1 MRALLTACFV
11 VALSAGIVALE
22 RPHIVTAYQT
32 MEVAA
37 AWPPHVVATIPR
49 VHLLPRLEHGW
60 QPMPWAQWTAP
71 RARARRLR
79 EIGGPSPVG
88 QAVRTGLWIE
98 LALALLALL
107 MLLRKVWG
115 PLWFV
120 VGRTGRLTPSDA
132 HGAAQW
138 ATAGT
143 IRRLRPRHGAAPFV
157 LGRVGRRLVALP
169 ETLHYLNVLLVG
181 RPGAGKSTLLI
192 GNLLRETGRRSL
204 VMTDPKGELWDTT
217 SAHLSHTGM
226 RALRLDFYEAEGAG
240 YNPLAHV
247 HDATEAL
254 LFAQTWLANTRR
266 QEGEDGFW
274 DDTCRLL
281 LQAAILHLNAVYA
294 DAGGATLPQLAHYLS
309 STDAAAMQKELAES
323 PDPTARAAASGFLRV
338 IQGNER
344 LASSVFVGLPLR
356 FMALQDARV
365 RAVTSHD
372 DIDIAA
378 MGRAT
383 GPATALYVIL
393 TRGREDIIRPLTAC
407 LFGQIFGGLIDVANA
422 APGRALPRP
431 VLCVIDEAGTVGAIA
446 NLPQWLA
453 TLRSARVGCVLAFQ
467 ALSQATTIYGP
478 EGRADIEENCQTH
491 LLFGGA
497 GFASAA
503 WMSAGIGETTVVQ
516 RSAGKGRERTRV
528 FAGTG
533 NESMSETS
541 APLLRPEQITELR
554 PGTLLV
560 RIAHHRPL
568 RVMVAPWYRS
578 WRLKRRAGRLI
589 FSKESH
595 MALAGHPRAMK
606 NGVCRAM
613 LRVDDR
619 DVEGR
624 ASLGAASPSSSL
636 TRVSRGTPV
645 CRPPCAEHASQYL

>member
-1 MRALLTACFV
+1 VRALLVACLVV
-11 VALSAGIVALE
+11 VASSGIVLLE

-32 MEVAA
+32 VEIAA
-37 AWPPHVVATIPR
+37 AWPPHVVATVP
-49 VHLLPRLEHGW
+49 
-60 QPMPWAQWTAP
+60 
-71 RARARRLR
+71 RRLA
-79 EIGGPSPVG
+79 EINGRSSVG
-88 QAVRTGLWIE
+88 QAMRIGLWVEI
-98 LALALLALL
+98 AMVALLLL
-107 MLLRKVWG
+107 AVLKSAWG
-115 PLWFV
+115 PVWFV
-120 VGRTGRLTPSDA
+120 VGRAGRLTPSDA

-138 ATAGT
+138 ATRRDV
-143 IRRLRPRHGAAPFV
+143 RRLRPRRGAAPFI

-169 ETLHYLNVLLVG
+169 ERLHYLNVLLVG

-192 GNLLRETGRRSL
+192 GNLLRECGRRSL

-217 SAHLSHTGM
+217 SAHLARVGCRT
-226 RALRLDFYEAEGAG
+226 LRLDFYDASGAG

-294 DAGGATLPQLAHYLS
+294 DVGGATLPQLAHYLS
-309 STDAAAMQKELAES
+309 STDAAAMQKELGES
-323 PDPTARAAASGFLRV
+323 PDPTARAAAAGFLRV
-338 IQGNER
+338 ILGNER

-356 FMALQDARV
+356 FMALQDERL

-378 MGRAT
+378 MGQTAT

-407 LFGQIFGGLIDVANA
+407 LFGQVFGGLIDVANA
-422 APGRALPRP
+422 APGRTLPRP

-503 WMSAGIGETTVVQ
+503 WMSAGIGDTTVVQ
-516 RSAGKGRERTRV
+516 HSAGKGRERTRV

-533 NESMSETS
+533 NESMSEAS

-560 RIAHHRPL
+560 RIAHHRPV
-568 RVMVAPWYRS
+568 RAMVAPWYRS
-578 WRLKRRAGRLI
+578 WRLKRRAGRLLS
-589 FSKESH
+589 SKQSDSTA
-595 MALAGHPRAMK
+595 ALA
-606 NGVCRAM
+606 
-613 LRVDDR
+613 D
-619 DVEGR
+619 
-624 ASLGAASPSSSL
+624 GAA
-636 TRVSRGTPV
+636 RQRPV
-645 CRPPCAEHASQYL
+645 A

>member
-1 MRALLTACFV
+1 VRAFLLACFIV
-11 VALSAGIVALE
+11 VGASAVGVALE
-22 RPHIVTAYQT
+22 RPQIVTAYHT
-32 MEVAA
+32 VEIAA

-49 VHLLPRLEHGW
+49 VHLIPRLAHGW
-60 QPMPWAQWTAP
+60 RPMPWAQWTDP
-71 RARARRLR
+71 HARTRRLA
-79 EIGGPSPVG
+79 EINGRSSVG
-88 QAVRTGLWIE
+88 QAMRIGLWVEIAMV
-98 LALALLALL
+98 ALLLLALL
-107 MLLRKVWG
+107 KSAWG
-115 PLWFV
+115 PVWFV
-120 VGRTGRLTPSDA
+120 VGRAGRLTPSNA

-138 ATAGT
+138 ATRRDV
-143 IRRLRPRHGAAPFV
+143 RRLHPRRGAAPFI

-169 ETLHYLNVLLVG
+169 ERLHYLNVLLVG

-192 GNLLRETGRRSL
+192 GNLLREQGRRSL

-217 SAHLSHTGM
+217 SAHLAHAGM
-226 RALRLDFYEAEGAG
+226 RPLRLDFYDASGTGAG

-254 LFAQTWLANTRR
+254 LFAQTWLTNTRR

-294 DAGGATLPQLAHYLS
+294 DVGGATLPQLAHYLS
-309 STDAAAMQKELAES
+309 STDAGAMQKELTES
-323 PDPTARAAASGFLRV
+323 PDATARAAASGFLRV

-356 FMALQDARV
+356 FMALQDERL
-365 RAVTSHD
+365 RTVTSHD

-407 LFGQIFGGLIDVANA
+407 LFGQVFGGLIDVANA
-422 APGRALPRP
+422 APGRTLPRP

-503 WMSAGIGETTVVQ
+503 WMSAGIGDTTVVQ
-516 RSAGKGRERTRV
+516 HSAGKGRERTRV

-533 NESMSETS
+533 NESMSEAS

-560 RIAHHRPL
+560 RIAHHRPV
-568 RVMVAPWYRS
+568 RAMVAPWYRS
-578 WRLKRRAGRLI
+578 WRLKRRAGRLLS
-589 FSKESH
+589 SKQSDS
-595 MALAGHPRAMK
+595 AAAI
-606 NGVCRAM
+606 A
-613 LRVDDR
+613 D
-619 DVEGR
+619 
-624 ASLGAASPSSSL
+624 GAA
-636 TRVSRGTPV
+636 RQWPV
-645 CRPPCAEHASQYL
+645 A